1 MDKNLIDNI
10 DLSNIPTHIAII
22 MDGNGRWAKERLLP
36 RTLGHKAGVEAIRSV
51 IKEGSNLGVKHITLY
66 AFSTENWKR
75 PKLEVEALMNLLNT
89 YLKKEL
95 KELHENNVKITT
107 IGDIEVLPIK
117 SLEAVNNAI
126 NITKDNTGLN
136 LNIALNY
143 GSRNDIKNAVID
155 IVKNCKSGKIDIED
169 INEDMISNYLSTKSI
184 PDPDLIIRTSGEQR
198 LSNFL
203 MWEAAYS
210 EFYFTDIH
218 WPDFGREELQKAI
231 HVYQNRDRR
240 FGGLSK

>member
-1 MDKNLIDNI
+1 MNKNITYNI

-36 RTLGHKAGVEAIRSV
+36 RTIGHKAGVEAIRSV
-51 IKEGSNLGVKHITLY
+51 IKECSSLGVKHLTLY

-75 PKLEVEALMNLLNT
+75 PKLEVDALMNLLNT
-89 YLKKEL
+89 YLNKEL
-95 KELHENNVKITT
+95 KELHANNVKITT
-107 IGDIEVLPIK
+107 IGDIDVLPNKSIEAIK
-117 SLEAVNNAI
+117 NAI
-126 NITKDNTGLN
+126 NTTKENKGLN

-169 INEDMISNYLSTKSI
+169 INEETISNYLSTKSI

-198 LSNFL
+198 ISNFL
-203 MWEAAYS
+203 LWEIAYS
-210 EFYFTDIH
+210 EFYFTDTY
-218 WPDFGREELQKAI
+218 WPDFDENEVRKAI
-231 HVYQNRDRR
+231 YVYQSRDRR
-240 FGGLSK
+240 FGGLK